1 MTNNGCA
8 LVLQN
13 ISFPSEYLER
23 EREKY
28 SNYNEAAPELMRA
41 RRFKLPAMRYPMHS
55 LQPFF
60 MTSCSFVSFFSPR
73 FSPLLHLSLLH
84 PRVLYLLLFA
94 RLFTLLNKH
103 PKKEHLLCCSRCLE
117 NSFGWTWAFRGS
129 QTMFRVLMRR
139 SPEHHSRHRTVCAR
153 WILWGMI
160 YVYDRAFHWKCAL
173 EIHINYD
180 YTLFGRSSARTDSR
194 C

>member
-1 MTNNGCA
+1 MDVLLFYKI
-8 LVLQN
+8 LVFRAN
-13 ISFPSEYLER
+13 IWRER

-153 WILWGMI
+153 WILGHDLCVRPGLSLKM
-160 YVYDRAFHWKCAL
+160 
-173 EIHINYD
+173 
-180 YTLFGRSSARTDSR
+180 RTRNSH
-194 C
+194 